1 VSCRQAI
8 ITRYLSCVHHPSL
21 LWDFVKWC
29 TKLPNNGIHT
39 LSLWQIARFPAAQPK
54 HPNNN
59 SLYYH
64 HSDYPAHKQI
74 KESVSLWRDCLP
86 PRWVEHSVMC
96 FCICAEWGS
105 SFFQKTRLLQCKV
118 QHLTFSGFVTSSNPV
133 ATLILQCTPEKCEAD
148 LLCVSSSAALTCS
161 LSFPRSP

>member
-1 VSCRQAI
+1 MCAPSFIAVRFCQVMYQVAKQWNTYSVTLTDSSSSAQ
-8 ITRYLSCVHHPSL
+8 TPKQQLSL
-21 LWDFVKWC
+21 LPP
-29 TKLPNNGIHT
+29 L
-39 LSLWQIARFPAAQPK
+39 
-54 HPNNN
+54 
-59 SLYYH
+59 
-64 HSDYPAHKQI
+64 DYPAHKQI
-74 KESVSLWRDCLP
+74 KESVSLWRDSLP
-86 PRWVEHSVMC
+86 PLWVEHSVMC

-161 LSFPRSP
+161 LSFPRSPW